1 MEPLHI
7 VLIIA
12 VIGQTYAAVVNWRQ
26 QRTIERLTDKL
37 MAKDYNEYKRHERQV
52 ERKEEPKRKPLSY
65 YDDGPLDTD
74 EVN

>member
-12 VIGQTYAAVVNWRQ
+12 VICQTYAAVVNWRQ

-37 MAKDYNEYKRHERQV
+37 MAKDYNEYKRHERTV
-52 ERKEEPKRKPLSY
+52 ERQEGPKRKPLSY